1 MILGMLVVG
10 FVFGV
15 LPVGAGLA
23 LFQLMLDTQA
33 AQAVQAARPATAA
46 LRLVPPAT
54 EWAPP
59 SSRRARAA

>member
-15 LPVGAGLA
+15 LPVAAGLT

-33 AQAVQAARPATAA
+33 AQTLSPVAQP
-46 LRLVPPAT
+46 LRLVTRT
-54 EWAPP
+54 EEWVPP
-59 SSRRARAA
+59 SSTRPLAA